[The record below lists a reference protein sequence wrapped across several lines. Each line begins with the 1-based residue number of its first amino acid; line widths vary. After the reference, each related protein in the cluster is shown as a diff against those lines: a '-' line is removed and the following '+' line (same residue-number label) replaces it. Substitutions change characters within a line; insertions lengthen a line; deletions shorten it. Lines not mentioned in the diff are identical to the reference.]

1 MLRHVFSSVDE
12 LEDLEDGEERQG
24 PVDDEV
30 KKEENLGQISWA
42 QGNGLEC

>member
-12 LEDLEDGEERQG
+12 VEDSEDGEERQG

-30 KKEENLGQISWA
+30 KKEELGQISWA
-42 QGNGLEC
+42 QGNDLDC